1 MHRPGQ
7 DHPLTHPQHA
17 QCLAGLFGRTL
28 VDVERRSTFA
38 ALRLHKSLPGQETI
52 LIHRAA
58 RHIANHAP
66 ALIYHR
72 VPQVRHAH
80 TLLIEGEARHFGLA
94 LALPLDEG
102 LSTDEPR
109 LIGFHIRPKAG
120 LAHPQVQLPAHLVPV
135 ERQPGL
141 CAQRIARPQPARLDP
156 PPRPHLQQLVEQR
169 IRHVGVHEQLKR
181 ELLTRVTRARYHQVK
196 LAQLRLAQLRAL
208 EQPHTRQGLL
218 IASTLPPQR
227 HQDIAR
233 LRSLQSD
240 VYAHICAFFGIA
252 QIAQDRIASI
262 SLLPRVLTVNDHF
275 PVLHRSQPGPILVV
289 IRSIYH
295 HQELFF
301 GSPVDHQVVNHVR
314 IRVKEMRIA

>member
-1 MHRPGQ
+1 M
-7 DHPLTHPQHA
+7 
-17 QCLAGLFGRTL
+17 
-28 VDVERRSTFA
+28 
-38 ALRLHKSLPGQETI
+38 
-52 LIHRAA
+52 
-58 RHIANHAP
+58 
-66 ALIYHR
+66 
-72 VPQVRHAH
+72 
-80 TLLIEGEARHFGLA
+80 
-94 LALPLDEG
+94 
-102 LSTDEPR
+102 
-109 LIGFHIRPKAG
+109 
-120 LAHPQVQLPAHLVPV
+120 
-135 ERQPGL
+135 
-141 CAQRIARPQPARLDP
+141 
-156 PPRPHLQQLVEQR
+156 
-169 IRHVGVHEQLKR
+169 HEQLKR

-196 LAQLRLAQLRAL
+196 LAQLRLAQLCAL
-208 EQPHTRQGLL
+208 EQPYTRQGLL
-218 IASTLPPQR
+218 IASPLPPQR